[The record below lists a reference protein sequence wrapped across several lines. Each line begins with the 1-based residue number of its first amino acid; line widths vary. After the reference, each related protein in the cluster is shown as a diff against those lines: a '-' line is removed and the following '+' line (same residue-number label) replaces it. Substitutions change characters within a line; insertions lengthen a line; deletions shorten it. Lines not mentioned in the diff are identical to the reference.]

1 MIKNLRVK
9 LVALILSMMLISGV
23 LTVLFLLL
31 ITSDS
36 IEKEAIQTQNEIAK
50 SIIELDANSD
60 FSLNKIIDLASNR
73 MYKVTQIVNPAE
85 YKGDISSIKD
95 GEYIHIKRRGISNI
109 ETILRLDNKYLEI
122 SSFKSHKNVSQRMF
136 QITTTAILISILIAT
151 IISGLISEKVLRPV
165 RELSKATK
173 EVAKG
178 DFSVRVVVPKDYE
191 FGFLTENFNKM
202 VNELNSIETLRNDFV
217 SNVSHEI
224 KTPLASIQGF
234 AKLLQDDN
242 FSVDERKEFTDI
254 IINESIRLSKLTS
267 NILKLSKL
275 ENQEINTQKV
285 EFSLDEQ
292 IRCAILIMEQEWNQ
306 KNLSLD
312 IELDEVNIVEN
323 EDLLQQVWIN
333 LIGNAIK
340 FTEDG
345 GRISVKLKDFNERV
359 VVEISDSGIG
369 MNEETI
375 RHMFDKFYQGDRSR
389 LSEGNGLGLSLVRRI
404 IDLCGGKIYIKSELG
419 AGTTLI
425 VELKKLDLL

>member
-178 DFSVRVVVPKDYE
+178 DFSVKVVVPKDYE
-191 FGFLTENFNKM
+191 FGFLTENFNK
-202 VNELNSIETLRNDFV
+202 
-217 SNVSHEI
+217 
-224 KTPLASIQGF
+224 
-234 AKLLQDDN
+234 
-242 FSVDERKEFTDI
+242 
-254 IINESIRLSKLTS
+254 
-267 NILKLSKL
+267 
-275 ENQEINTQKV
+275 
-285 EFSLDEQ
+285 
-292 IRCAILIMEQEWNQ
+292 W
-306 KNLSLD
+306 
-312 IELDEVNIVEN
+312 
-323 EDLLQQVWIN
+323 
-333 LIGNAIK
+333 
-340 FTEDG
+340 
-345 GRISVKLKDFNERV
+345 
-359 VVEISDSGIG
+359 
-369 MNEETI
+369 
-375 RHMFDKFYQGDRSR
+375 
-389 LSEGNGLGLSLVRRI
+389 
-404 IDLCGGKIYIKSELG
+404 
-419 AGTTLI
+419 
-425 VELKKLDLL
+425 